1 MRWIAR
7 TAATTAAALALA
19 LPTGAAALAA
29 SPASVSPAT
38 ATLAAASCHYRVT
51 GDGVAV
57 RRAPDTTAH
66 VIKRKNRGD
75 QVTGPCNDYFN
86 DGRWWTQVYLGS
98 GGTAW
103 MASAFL
109 EYRGYW

>member
-1 MRWIAR
+1 MHWITR
-7 TAATTAAALALA
+7 TAAATATAIALA
-19 LPTGAAALAA
+19 LPAVGIAQAAVAPAPASTATTQAAAACNY
-29 SPASVSPAT
+29 T
-38 ATLAAASCHYRVT
+38 VT

-75 QVTGPCNDYFN
+75 HVTGPCNYYFN
-86 DGRWWTQVYLGS
+86 DGRGWTQVYLGG
-98 GGTAW
+98 GGTGW

-109 EYRGYW
+109 AYR